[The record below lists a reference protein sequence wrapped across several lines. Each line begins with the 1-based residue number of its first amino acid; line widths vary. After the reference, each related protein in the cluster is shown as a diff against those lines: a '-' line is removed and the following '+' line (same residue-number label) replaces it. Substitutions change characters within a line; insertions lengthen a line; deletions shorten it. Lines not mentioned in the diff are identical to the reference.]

1 MPPLPPL
8 AAFPLEIEQFTKEK
22 NALYNE
28 YRKKKENVRELQ
40 AVKSNPDKILR
51 RSRNGER
58 DGKMNGKRPCMGYP
72 QYRAARRLVHECCNY
87 DNGNCILPDNESI
100 LIPPLLIA
108 KTIFSYSKSKKSF
121 IVVLEQHISGAEKYM
136 L

>member
-1 MPPLPPL
+1 LPPLPPL

-51 RSRNGER
+51 RKPERGKGRENKRQTPLHGLSTVQSRPP
-58 DGKMNGKRPCMGYP
+58 PC
-72 QYRAARRLVHECCNY
+72 A
-87 DNGNCILPDNESI
+87 
-100 LIPPLLIA
+100 
-108 KTIFSYSKSKKSF
+108 
-121 IVVLEQHISGAEKYM
+121 
-136 L
+136 